1 MASRLHPPVNI
12 FKIVKQTI
20 LLFPLFDRFTS
31 GVQLAFNDRA
41 VVEPLEPYTA
51 TGMKTSILDMI
62 DEIYL

>member
-1 MASRLHPPVNI
+1 M
-12 FKIVKQTI
+12 FQDTI

-51 TGMKTSILDMI
+51 TGMKTSILDMMI